1 MSRYAILR
9 SFIEDEEEIAAFER
23 AEENYQESE
32 DINAPYEELER
43 VIAED
48 RRRHDL
54 EAEQFHDA
62 NYYHEEYAGEVR
74 AARLAEEILA
84 EAYAEEPA
92 EEEDRAEDADYGNAS
107 PDASTAADEERSD
120 PGLAGMPPM
129 FDGDCAIAARFINDW
144 DEWSSTLS
152 VQFSQFQLCAIFLSL
167 FRPPVDHWAEQRLLQ
182 IRRWRDEGMTDDDDA
197 LLEDII
203 GRFMEEFVPRDDA
216 REEYVGDAAE
226 DPENPDDWETVDDG
240 ESTDDGEVPPPPS
253 LCRDDSQDFEEEP
266 GEVEEYGCQDE
277 VDEYYH
283 SDDANTPDEAGQQYV
298 DYGKVPLPYDAERD
312 YADAIL
318 GRTRT
323 HLEERVH
330 PTPRK
335 QKKRKTR
342 AVNKKKAV
350 KRPTAKSPPTW
361 ESRYIRR
368 FGKAR
373 LQMLRNG
380 GIPDYMIEEE
390 LLPPKPTTTPH
401 DYEEGRLHNEWTGPE
416 TFNRPAA
423 EPASWR
429 GPNTF
434 AVPAYQAAPAD
445 LTPASWG
452 SAEAD
457 AAQES
462 RAAENTGWFAYQS
475 NPNAMD
481 IGRMRLRA
489 EAKCHHCWRTGHT
502 RRNCPFRDEPRRR
515 SWMADYNND
524 CDDPMPRAAPP
535 RADYRMPRAD
545 PPQAALPRGRS
556 PTVKPVHGSNVATYA
571 PTTRYEPTVIT
582 VPETQRRAPTPSP
595 SPISDAGFKHIQ
607 HHVISTDHGTY
618 QVPLLSPDELA
629 DALQDTHIHAV
640 QAAEEGQYLRAA
652 NLCERARLL
661 TFPDQL
667 PRQYEETVM
676 QAAVG
681 KLEREM
687 AKLAEEYERKVWKRR
702 QGQLQKLEDQLGDV
716 LIIGDDEEAQQL
728 DDKAIRLAKV
738 LAATDE
744 DRDKALPIDD
754 TDILI
759 QRGRCVTFR
768 PGSGHWRS
776 GMTPRQQYIV
786 MDLLDQSA
794 GIAVLG
800 FALLT
805 LLGSPPF
812 ETRDPRE
819 LIPSSPSRA
828 VDTYPV
834 GSQYHQV
841 FLYHNERV
849 ARPYGYIYI
858 VDHPSWR
865 TVVPVEDPPVDVP
878 QAEDLHAFIALNGDL
893 APHPAEYTNA
903 ITNRLFY
910 RPLRIAAINEA

>member
-1 MSRYAILR
+1 MSRYAILQ
-9 SFIEDEEEIAAFER
+9 SFIQDEEEIAAFKR
-23 AEENYQESE
+23 AEEDYQESE

-48 RRRHDL
+48 HRRHDQK
-54 EAEQFHDA
+54 AEQILTADYYRQNPDA
-62 NYYHEEYAGEVR
+62 LSWAIFRRHQEQHPEEYEHIQYEDPAEEDPCAEDEECAGETR

-84 EAYAEEPA
+84 EAYADET
-92 EEEDRAEDADYGNAS
+92 
-107 PDASTAADEERSD
+107 STAADEERSD

-129 FDGDCAIAARFINDW
+129 FDGDCAIAARFLDDW

-182 IRRWRDEGMTDDDDA
+182 IRQWRDEGMTDDDNA

-216 REEYVGDAAE
+216 REEYVEDAAE
-226 DPENPDDWETVDDG
+226 DPKNPDDWETVDDG
-240 ESTDDGEVPPPPS
+240 ETTDNGEVPPPPS
-253 LCRDDSQDFEEEP
+253 LCRDDSQDSEEEP
-266 GEVEEYGCQDE
+266 GEAEEYGRQDE

-283 SDDANTPDEAGQQYV
+283 SDDADTPDEAGQQYV

-323 HLEERVH
+323 HLEEKVH

-342 AVNKKKAV
+342 AVKTLRKKAV
-350 KRPTAKSPPTW
+350 KRPAAKSPPTW

-368 FGKAR
+368 FGKRR
-373 LQMLRNG
+373 LQMLRQG
-380 GIPDYMIEEE
+380 GVPNYMIEEE
-390 LLPPKPTTTPH
+390 LLPKKPTTTPH
-401 DYEEGRLHNEWTGPE
+401 DYEEGRFHNEWTGPE
-416 TFNRPAA
+416 TFGKPAA
-423 EPASWR
+423 EHASWN

-434 AVPAYQAAPAD
+434 STPAYQAAPAD
-445 LTPASWG
+445 PTPASWG
-452 SAEAD
+452 STETD
-457 AAQES
+457 AVQES

-475 NPNAMD
+475 NPDAMD
-481 IGRMRLRA
+481 IGRMCLRTQ
-489 EAKCHHCWRTGHT
+489 AKCHHCWRTGHT

-515 SWMADYNND
+515 SWMAEYNND
-524 CDDPMPRAAPP
+524 CDDRMPQAAPP
-535 RADYRMPRAD
+535 RADDRMPRAT
-545 PPQAALPRGRS
+545 PPRGRS
-556 PTVKPVHGSNVATYA
+556 PTVKPVYGSNVATYA

-595 SPISDAGFKHIQ
+595 SPISDTGFKQIQ
-607 HHVISTDHGTY
+607 HHIISTNHGTY
-618 QVPLLSPDELA
+618 QVPTLTPDELA
-629 DALQDTHIHAV
+629 EALEDTHINAV
-640 QAAEEGQYLRAA
+640 HAAEEGEYLRAA

-661 TFPDQL
+661 TFPNQL

-702 QGQLQKLEDQLGDV
+702 QGQLQKLEDQLGDA
-716 LIIGDDEEAQQL
+716 LIIGDDKEAQRL

-744 DRDKALPIDD
+744 DRDKALPIDN

-759 QRGRCVTFR
+759 QRGRCSRREGNVTF
-768 PGSGHWRS
+768 
-776 GMTPRQQYIV
+776 
-786 MDLLDQSA
+786 
-794 GIAVLG
+794 
-800 FALLT
+800 
-805 LLGSPPF
+805 SPSP
-812 ETRDPRE
+812 DPRTP
-819 LIPSSPSRA
+819 LAKTLNTVGRHMQVRFGKDGATTTKIIHCTPTAKSHDPGHMIIQA
-828 VDTYPV
+828 NKTYKV
-834 GSQYHQV
+834 
-841 FLYHNERV
+841 
-849 ARPYGYIYI
+849 
-858 VDHPSWR
+858 R
-865 TVVPVEDPPVDVP
+865 T
-878 QAEDLHAFIALNGDL
+878 
-893 APHPAEYTNA
+893 
-903 ITNRLFY
+903 
-910 RPLRIAAINEA
+910 

>member
-9 SFIEDEEEIAAFER
+9 SFIENEEEIAAFER
-23 AEENYQESE
+23 AEEDYQESE

-48 RRRHDL
+48 RRRHDQ

-62 NYYHEEYAGEVR
+62 NYYRQNPEALSWAIFRRHQEQHPEEYEHIRYEEPAEEVPRAEDEEHVGETR

-129 FDGDCAIAARFINDW
+129 FDGDCAIAARFLDDW

-216 REEYVGDAAE
+216 REEYVEDAAE

-240 ESTDDGEVPPPPS
+240 ESTDNGEVSPPPS
-253 LCRDDSQDFEEEP
+253 LCRDDSQDSEEEP
-266 GEVEEYGCQDE
+266 GEAEEYGCQDE

-283 SDDANTPDEAGQQYV
+283 SDDADTPDEAGQQYV

-323 HLEERVH
+323 HLEERVR

-350 KRPTAKSPPTW
+350 KRPTAKSPPSW
-361 ESRYIRR
+361 EPRYIRR
-368 FGKAR
+368 FGKQR

-401 DYEEGRLHNEWTGPE
+401 DYDEERRFHNEWTGPE
-416 TFNRPAA
+416 TFARPAA

-434 AVPAYQAAPAD
+434 ATPAYQAAPAD
-445 LTPASWG
+445 PTPASWG

-489 EAKCHHCWRTGHT
+489 EAKCHHCRRTGHT

-515 SWMADYNND
+515 SWMADHNND
-524 CDDPMPRAAPP
+524 CDDSMPQAAPL
-535 RADYRMPRAD
+535 RAEYRMPRAD
-545 PPQAALPRGRS
+545 PPQAASPRGRS

-595 SPISDAGFKHIQ
+595 SPISDAGFKQIQ
-607 HHVISTDHGTY
+607 HHVISTDQGTY
-618 QVPLLSPDELA
+618 KVPLLSPDELA
-629 DALQDTHIHAV
+629 EALEDTHIHAV
-640 QAAEEGQYLRAA
+640 HAAEEGQYLRAA

-661 TFPDQL
+661 TFPNQL

-702 QGQLQKLEDQLGDV
+702 QGQLQKLEDQLGDA
-716 LIIGDDEEAQQL
+716 LIIGDDEEAQRL
-728 DDKAIRLAKV
+728 DDKAIRLAKT

-759 QRGRCVTFR
+759 QRGRCSRREGNVTF
-768 PGSGHWRS
+768 
-776 GMTPRQQYIV
+776 
-786 MDLLDQSA
+786 
-794 GIAVLG
+794 
-800 FALLT
+800 
-805 LLGSPPF
+805 SPSP
-812 ETRDPRE
+812 DPRTP
-819 LIPSSPSRA
+819 LAKTPNTVGRHMQVRFGKDGKTTTKIMHCIPTAKSHNSDHVIIQA
-828 VDTYPV
+828 NKTYEV
-834 GSQYHQV
+834 
-841 FLYHNERV
+841 
-849 ARPYGYIYI
+849 
-858 VDHPSWR
+858 R
-865 TVVPVEDPPVDVP
+865 T
-878 QAEDLHAFIALNGDL
+878 
-893 APHPAEYTNA
+893 
-903 ITNRLFY
+903 
-910 RPLRIAAINEA
+910 